1 VTGDAT
7 NDTSLVLTG
16 GQGSLGGAS
25 NARPGQAGTASNT
38 VAGAGAV
45 GTAQAEALPIA
56 DMDNGAGGN
65 VRGVVTPTART
76 GDSGRTRSQS
86 SATNTGDT
94 GPASS
99 TASFTPFA
107 RSGDSGATGSTGG
120 AHTAQSSAGDP
131 LPLLAARA
139 TAAPTP
145 PTLGPATTG
154 QGRSGAG
161 VGNGPGVADPTSVVS
176 GSGFA
181 QDGSVASGCSV
192 AIDHSV
198 ASGCSTALHNS
209 VASGGVGPRTAA
221 EPVALAAPVGAT
233 PQEVRRLATTGLPA
247 GRLAGDG
254 VLSLVLGCLLLG
266 LGTRR
271 SRSNGPAKTRRISQ
285 HVSNTGPASIT
296 PLRWNVPTLDHR
308 SRVPA

>member
-1 VTGDAT
+1 M
-7 NDTSLVLTG
+7 LTG
-16 GQGSLGGAS
+16 GHGSLGGAS

-45 GTAQAEALPIA
+45 GTTQAEALPLA
-56 DMDNGAGGN
+56 DMDNGAGGD
-65 VRGVVTPTART
+65 VRAVVTPTART

-99 TASFTPFA
+99 TASFMPFA
-107 RSGDSGATGSTGG
+107 RSGDSGPTGSTGG
-120 AHTAQSSAGDP
+120 AHSTRTAAGDP

-145 PTLGPATTG
+145 PTLGPPTTG
-154 QGRSGAG
+154 HGRSA
-161 VGNGPGVADPTSVVS
+161 VGNGPGGADPTSVVS

-181 QDGSVASGCSV
+181 LDGSVASGCSV

-209 VASGGVGPRTAA
+209 VASGGFGPSAA
-221 EPVALAAPVGAT
+221 AVPVAVPAPAGTT

-271 SRSNGPAKTRRISQ
+271 SKSNGAAKTRRISQ
-285 HVSNTGPASIT
+285 HDSNTGPTSIT
-296 PLRWNVPTLDHR
+296 PLRWNAPTLDYQ